1 MSRKKS
7 PGIQIQV
14 RIPKTAHD
22 ELSYEARKKRR
33 FMGQIVSDALNDYFH
48 PFVIENHEKYTKMQL
63 ANTKRD
69 MTVLNNKLDI
79 VLVFLEEFAKTFFYN
94 TNTVEFEDEGAKIFL
109 NIQATEKYEQMMGRM
124 LKDVLVGS
132 PNIIDRLC
140 CFILFMFAS
149 ILKLL
154 SFFLLFKR
162 S

>member
-1 MSRKKS
+1 MARKKS

-48 PFVIENHEKYTKMQL
+48 PFDKENHEKYTKIQL

-69 MTVLNNKLDI
+69 LIVLNNKLDI
-79 VLVFLEEFAKTFFYN
+79 VLVFLEEFAKTVFYN
-94 TNTVEFEDEGAKIFL
+94 PTAVEFEDEGAKVIF
-109 NIQATEKYEQMMGRM
+109 NMQAAEKYEQMMERI
-124 LKDVLVGS
+124 LKGLLSES

-140 CFILFMFAS
+140 
-149 ILKLL
+149 L
-154 SFFLLFKR
+154 SKAVGE
-162 S
+162 